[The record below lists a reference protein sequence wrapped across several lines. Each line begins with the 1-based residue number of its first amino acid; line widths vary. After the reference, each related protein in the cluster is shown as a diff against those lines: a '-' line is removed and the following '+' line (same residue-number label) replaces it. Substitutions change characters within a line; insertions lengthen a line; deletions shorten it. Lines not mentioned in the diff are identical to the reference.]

1 MVLVEAKRRAY
12 LPRLRGLNCS
22 QTNSIKQTFFSKVFV
37 KKEVLQIS
45 VGLLQDEPEDWAAAF
60 PEVSVWNEN
69 SWDSSTELLNLASSQ
84 DRRLRSQ
91 KRVWSDGVWGFPLW
105 RSSMCPHTYDLDSG
119 DSTGSLH
126 LADHLSHS
134 KHVACDTGKGCPRA
148 GYGINMADTRV
159 LLQAAF
165 TALEAQQLKVSE
177 FLNPRIIFVSS
188 NKNN

>member
-1 MVLVEAKRRAY
+1 
-12 LPRLRGLNCS
+12 
-22 QTNSIKQTFFSKVFV
+22 
-37 KKEVLQIS
+37 
-45 VGLLQDEPEDWAAAF
+45 
-60 PEVSVWNEN
+60 
-69 SWDSSTELLNLASSQ
+69 
-84 DRRLRSQ
+84 
-91 KRVWSDGVWGFPLW
+91 
-105 RSSMCPHTYDLDSG
+105 MCPHTYDLDSG